1 MHCRPVCGYAM
12 VFFWDVDKWG
22 SDTPFLRTV
31 RLATILNV
39 WEHIHTW
46 LADSLRATTHEFWDF
61 FLSHSKYA
69 SLVCPAIQLR
79 LDYLHEA
86 DWSAPCC
93 PSLRSTDCSPKC
105 PPEGDTVRA
114 TSFPPKAALVL
125 SGLIL
130 PLSSQTPFLSLS
142 NKLVSFFFQRLS
154 VVLPSHWQLSEWH
167 FLHKQEE

>member
-1 MHCRPVCGYAM
+1 MRLRHTFPKDRTPSYHTKCVRAHSYLACGFITCYNTWILGL
-12 VFFWDVDKWG
+12 FW
-22 SDTPFLRTV
+22 
-31 RLATILNV
+31 
-39 WEHIHTW
+39 
-46 LADSLRATTHEFWDF
+46 
-61 FLSHSKYA
+61 SHSKYA